1 MKAVLIAEDEET
13 NTAVLKTMLRKLNDI
28 TVITAV
34 NGKEALSLVETRSE
48 IVLVL
53 MDLKMPVMDG
63 FEATRNIK
71 KIKPQLPVVAVTA
84 FAMTGDEQR
93 AIDAGCD
100 AYIAKPIIRTELY
113 DILASFGLK
122 TTTPYRG
129 HE

>member
-1 MKAVLIAEDEET
+1 MNAVLIAEDEET

-34 NGKEALSLVETRSE
+34 NGKEALSLVETRSN

-71 KIKPQLPVVAVTA
+71 KIRPKLPIVAVTA

-93 AIDAGCD
+93 ALDAGCD

-113 DILASFGLK
+113 NILSTFGLE
-122 TTTPYRG
+122 TTSK
-129 HE
+129 